1 MLRFCFFFLFI
12 NLSLTLQAQE
22 RKDIEECTIIKD
34 DVLRLNCFDSFFQ
47 NDQSMILVNTEDVL
61 LFEEKSIPEKETSI
75 KEKVIVKTERSIID
89 NNLVLIAVKL
99 AGRDFIFELNDKSRW
114 RSIESVRK
122 KDIPTPGDKVKLKQG
137 ILGSMFLKIK
147 GKKNKIRIKKIKS

>member
-1 MLRFCFFFLFI
+1 MLRFCLFFLFL
-12 NLSLTLQAQE
+12 NLSLALLAQE

-34 DVLRLNCFDSFFQ
+34 DILRLNCFDSFFQ
-47 NDQSMILVNTEDVL
+47 NDQSMILVNKEDVL
-61 LFEEKSIPEKETSI
+61 LFEEKSIPEKEISI
-75 KEKVIVKTERSIID
+75 KEKVIVKAERSIID
-89 NNLVLIAVKL
+89 SNLVLIAVKL

-122 KDIPTPGDKVKLKQG
+122 KDIPTPGDKVELKPG